1 MPLIM
6 MAVGGLGLAAQVVIL
21 RELLAAFAGNEV
33 SSGVFLSVWLLSE
46 GLGAWVFSRIA
57 RRLVSPKYSFT
68 LIGLASAV
76 SSILASGLVVYSRRL
91 FGLLPGE
98 NLSLQALFLI
108 TLLAVFLPAATHG
121 GLFVLGTALSK
132 ERGVVAKV
140 YFYEGLGTVLTAVVL
155 YFGLLSRVP
164 NSAIVALMG
173 AVLMLMLG
181 IVIVIERRSFLE
193 GFWALGWG
201 VVLIGLLITG
211 TRGER
216 WLWEQTWQGQRV
228 LGVRDS
234 PYAKLVT
241 VEREGQRQVLYDGSA
256 VLVMPN
262 PDVTGIEEMA
272 HIPLLLHPAPQRVLI
287 FGLGLGG
294 LVGEILKWPVADVQ
308 MVVLDRWLVDEA
320 RRSGG
325 TIVAEEIAD
334 PRFKVVVCDPRQ
346 FLTTTV
352 DSFDCIII
360 IGTAPENLGAN
371 RLFTKEFFRLC
382 QRRLRAQGI
391 LATRAPGAIEG
402 MTGEALAVLETRYA
416 TLRQVFL
423 ETELLALDFPLLV
436 AGDRITFGV
445 DSGVMRWRRLGVAT
459 RVLTPSYL
467 VSLLDP
473 FRQTRITL
481 SYVPSRQGRG
491 VQDQTGITIP
501 PVHSRQGRD
510 AGSED
515 SMVQT
520 KAGSAAPNT
529 DLVPRELFLNMVL
542 EHRRSSPRFS
552 RIYSAIGQ
560 TLGRFILPL
569 AGFLLVVAV
578 GGVVLWE
585 RKTHQVAPA
594 RGLGIFTSGF
604 AGAGISLLT
613 IFVYSS
619 RFGSVYTG
627 SALLFASF
635 MFGSVLGAG
644 LINRWGPKRP
654 SVVFVLFDLMILLS
668 GGAVWFLV
676 SGGGRALFFLLLLV
690 AGLSLGAQFALAS
703 QELTTMDEPRRAGY
717 LSVLDWTGGALSG
730 VVMALVILPVL
741 GVMGAIGLIALFK
754 LASAVSQMLTNR
766 KYGFTIERA

>member
-1 MPLIM
+1 M

-46 GLGAWVFSRIA
+46 GLGAWVFSRMA

-68 LIGLASAV
+68 LIGLVSAV
-76 SSILASGLVVYSRRL
+76 SSIVASALVVYSRRL

-121 GLFVLGTALSK
+121 GLFILGTALSK

-164 NSAIVALMG
+164 NLAIVVLMG

-193 GFWALGWG
+193 GTWALGWG

-241 VEREGQRQVLYDGSA
+241 VEREGQRQVLYDGSR
-256 VLVMPN
+256 VLAMPN

-287 FGLGLGG
+287 LGLGLGG
-294 LVGEILKWPVADVQ
+294 LVAEILKWPVGDVQ

-320 RRSGG
+320 RRTGG

-334 PRFKVVVCDPRQ
+334 PRFKVVICDPRL

-371 RLFTKEFFRLC
+371 RLFTREFFKLC

-391 LATRAPGAIEG
+391 LATRAPGAVEG
-402 MTGEALAVLETRYA
+402 MTGEARAVVETRYA
-416 TLRQVFL
+416 TLRQVFQK
-423 ETELLALDFPLLV
+423 TELLALDFPLLV
-436 AGDRITFGV
+436 AGDRIIFGV
-445 DSGVMRWRRLGVAT
+445 DSVVTRWQRLGIAT

-467 VSLLDP
+467 GSLLDS
-473 FRQTRITL
+473 FRQTGITL
-481 SYVPSRQGRG
+481 PFAPSRQGM
-491 VQDQTGITIP
+491 
-501 PVHSRQGRD
+501 D
-510 AGSED
+510 ARTED

-520 KAGSAAPNT
+520 KAGSAPPNT

-552 RIYSAIGQ
+552 RIYSAMGQ
-560 TLGRFILPL
+560 TLGRFILPF
-569 AGFLLVVAV
+569 AGFLLVVAM

-585 RKTHQVAPA
+585 RKTKQVAPA

-619 RFGSVYTG
+619 RFGSVYTS

-644 LINRWGPKRP
+644 VVNWLGPKRP
-654 SVVFVLFDLMILLS
+654 SVVFALLDLMVLVSS
-668 GGAVWFLV
+668 GGVWFLV
-676 SGGGRALFFLLLLV
+676 SGGGKVLFFLLLLG
-690 AGLSLGAQFALAS
+690 AGVCLGAQFALAS
-703 QELTTMDEPRRAGY
+703 QELTMLEAPRRAGY
-717 LSVLDWTGGALSG
+717 LSVLDWTGGALGG
-730 VVMALVILPVL
+730 VVMALVILPIL
-741 GVMGAIGLIALFK
+741 GVMGALGLMALFK
-754 LASAVSQMLTNR
+754 SASAVSQMLTKR
-766 KYGFTIERA
+766 KYGFTIQRA

>member
-46 GLGAWVFSRIA
+46 GFGAWLFSRVA
-57 RRLVSPKYSFT
+57 VRLVSPKHSLT
-68 LIGLASAV
+68 VVGLVSALSSVGASV
-76 SSILASGLVVYSRRL
+76 LVVYSRRL
-91 FGLLPGE
+91 LGLLPGE

-108 TLLAVFLPAATHG
+108 TLFAVFLPAATHG
-121 GLFVLGTALSK
+121 ALFVLGTALSK
-132 ERGVVAKV
+132 ERGVVTKV
-140 YFYEGLGTVLTAVVL
+140 YFFEGLGTVLTAVIL
-155 YFGLLSRVP
+155 YFGLLAQVP
-164 NSAIVALMG
+164 NLAIVALMG

-181 IVIVIERRSFLE
+181 IVILIERRSFLE
-193 GFWALGWG
+193 GVWALGWG
-201 VVLIGLLITG
+201 VVLLGLVITG

-241 VEREGQRQVLYDGSA
+241 VEREGQRQVLYDGSS

-287 FGLGLGG
+287 LGLGLGG
-294 LVGEILKWPVADVQ
+294 LVSEILKWPVADVQ
-308 MVVLDRWLVDEA
+308 MVVLDWWLVDEA
-320 RRSGG
+320 QRSGG
-325 TIVAEEIAD
+325 AVVAEEIAD
-334 PRFKVVVCDPRQ
+334 PRFKVVICDPRQ
-346 FLTTTV
+346 FLTTKA

-371 RLFTKEFFRLC
+371 RLFTKEFFKLC
-382 QRRLRAQGI
+382 QSRLRAQGI
-391 LATRAPGAIEG
+391 LATRVPGTVEG
-402 MTGEALAVLETRYA
+402 MTDEARAVVETRYT
-416 TLRQVFL
+416 TLRQVFQK
-423 ETELLALDFPLLV
+423 TELIALDFPLLV
-436 AGDRITFGV
+436 AGDRITLCV
-445 DSGVMRWRRLGVAT
+445 DSVVMRWQRLGIAT
-459 RVLTPSYL
+459 RVLTPFYL
-467 VSLLDP
+467 SSLLDQ
-473 FRQTRITL
+473 FRQTRVTL
-481 SYVPSRQGRG
+481 PFVPSCQRKDDR
-491 VQDQTGITIP
+491 
-501 PVHSRQGRD
+501 
-510 AGSED
+510 SED

-520 KAGSAAPNT
+520 KLGSVVPNT

-552 RIYSAIGQ
+552 RIYSAVGR
-560 TLGRFILPL
+560 TLGRFVLPL
-569 AGFLLVVAV
+569 VGFLLVVAV

-585 RKTHQVAPA
+585 RKTKQVAPA

-619 RFGSVYTG
+619 RFGSIYTG

-644 LINRWGPKRP
+644 LVNWWGPKRP
-654 SVVFVLFDLMILLS
+654 SVFFVLFDLMILGS
-668 GGAVWFLV
+668 GGVVWFLV
-676 SGGGRALFFLLLLV
+676 LGGGKALFYLLLLV
-690 AGLSLGAQFALAS
+690 AGAGLGAQFALAS
-703 QELTTMDEPRRAGY
+703 QELTMLDAPRRAGY
-717 LSVLDWTGGALSG
+717 LSVLDWTGGALGG
-730 VVMALVILPVL
+730 VVMALVILPIL

-754 LASAVSQMLTNR
+754 FASAVSQMLTNR
-766 KYGFTIERA
+766 KYGFTIQRA